1 MSRPA
6 AAAAETKPA
15 AAPLPP
21 PIRLMIVDDSPVAR
35 AILSRMIGAYPEF
48 EVAAAVGGASEAV
61 ETLKRIRVD
70 IVLLDVEMPGTSGLD
85 ALPDIL
91 ALGRG
96 ARVLVVSSFC
106 AEGAEAAVRALAAGA
121 ADILP
126 KPGAGAPG
134 ERFSALLAERLRR
147 LAAIETDTPGA
158 MPDQPASP
166 YPLRP
171 FGECRL
177 GCIAIGASTGGFHS
191 VAGFLK
197 ALPASVTVPILVTQ
211 HLPAAFMPIFARQLE
226 TASGRR
232 AHIAEDGAPLR
243 PREIVVAPG
252 DAHLTLAERDRVI
265 CVQLDRTP
273 DPSGCM
279 PAVDVMLASA
289 SAQYG
294 RGAVGV
300 VLSGMGRDGLAGA
313 RAIVTGGGAMLV
325 QDAATSAVW
334 GMPRAV
340 AEAGLASAVLPP
352 AELARRIGERMECGA
367 WR

>member
-1 MSRPA
+1 
-6 AAAAETKPA
+6 
-15 AAPLPP
+15 
-21 PIRLMIVDDSPVAR
+21 MIVDDSPVAR
-35 AILSRMIGAYPEF
+35 AILSRMIEAYPEF
-48 EVAAAVGGASEAV
+48 EVAAAVGGAGEAV
-61 ETLKRIRVD
+61 ETLKRSRID

-91 ALGRG
+91 AHGRG
-96 ARVLVVSSFC
+96 ARVLVVSSHC

-147 LAAIETDTPGA
+147 LASVETHVEEA
-158 MPDQPASP
+158 APDVVPPAL
-166 YPLRP
+166 PLRP
-171 FGECRL
+171 MGEGRL

-197 ALPASVTVPILVTQ
+197 ALPASVAVPILVTQ

-226 TASGRR
+226 SASGRR
-232 AHIAEDGAPLR
+232 AQIAADGVALR

-252 DAHLTLAERDRVI
+252 DAHLKLVEKGAQV
-265 CVQLDRTP
+265 CVALDRSAAA
-273 DPSGCM
+273 SGCM
-279 PAVDVMLASA
+279 PAVDVMLAAA
-289 SAQYG
+289 SERYG

-313 RAIVTGGGAMLV
+313 RAIVAGGGTMLV
-325 QDAATSAVW
+325 QDPATSAVW

-340 AEAGLASAVLPP
+340 AEAGLASAVSPP

-367 WR
+367 WT